1 VLSAVS
7 KRLARRA
14 ARRAARAKRAREGE
28 GELQQLKARETRSA
42 LAKLAVPIAAAML
55 GESALGLVDTKLVGG
70 LGAEALAGV
79 GTATVVLFLGYALA
93 LGLMRGV
100 KVRAAYAIGEGRA
113 GDGVRYAQ
121 AGVLAGLAL
130 GVVVIAVT
138 RAPEGIFRA
147 LGVSAA
153 TARVA
158 AEFAAARALGAPA
171 MFVVSAMVQY
181 RQAVGDARATM
192 IAGLLANVFNGTL
205 AYALIYGR
213 FGLPAL
219 GVAGAGYATA
229 LTEWVEAAGLVA
241 YTVRVSRR
249 EGLVPSLGLGA
260 ALREVA
266 TLGVPTGAHFL
277 AENLAFTTF
286 TLVLGSM
293 GPAEMAAH
301 QVALMAIRASFL
313 PGFAMSEAACVL
325 VGRSLGRRDLAE
337 ADRVAKEALRAA
349 LAFMTLCGMVFLF
362 GGAAIARFFSDDP
375 RVVPVA
381 TRLLV
386 VAALFQTLDAANM
399 VLRGLLRG
407 AKDVRFVALCGTT
420 IAWCCIPGAAWLL
433 GKQLGLGAVGGWW
446 GFVLETALCA
456 SLFGWR
462 WTKGS
467 WRAQYQ

>member
-1 VLSAVS
+1 M
-7 KRLARRA
+7 
-14 ARRAARAKRAREGE
+14 E
-28 GELQQLKARETRSA
+28 
-42 LAKLAVPIAAAML
+42 LAKLAAPIAAAML

-121 AGVLAGLAL
+121 AGVLAGLVFGA
-130 GVVVIAVT
+130 VVVALT
-138 RAPEGIFRA
+138 RAPEGLFRA
-147 LGVSAA
+147 LGVAPA
-153 TARVA
+153 TAHTA
-158 AEFAAARALGAPA
+158 AEFAAAKALGAPA

-192 IAGLLANVFNGTL
+192 IAGLLANVFNATL

-229 LTEWVEAAGLVA
+229 LTEWLEAVGLVW
-241 YTVRVSRR
+241 YTARVTRR
-249 EGLVPSLGLGA
+249 EGLVPSIGLA
-260 ALREVA
+260 KALREVGS
-266 TLGVPTGAHFL
+266 LGVPTGAHFF

-301 QVALMAIRASFL
+301 QLALNAIRASFL

-325 VGRSLGRRDLAE
+325 VGRALGRRDLAE
-337 ADRVAKEALRAA
+337 AERVAKEALRVA
-349 LAFMTLCGMVFLF
+349 LAFMTVCGLAFFF

-381 TRLLV
+381 ARLLA

-420 IAWCCIPGAAWLL
+420 IAWVCIPGAAWLL
-433 GKQLGLGAVGGWW
+433 GKQLGYGAVGGWW
-446 GFVLETALCA
+446 GFVLETALAA
-456 SLFGWR
+456 SIFGWR
-462 WTKGS
+462 WAKGP
-467 WRAQYQ
+467 WRNEYEGHIEGKHARPKV